1 MMRAFREWAIRCV
14 AVLVGLG
21 LAAVP
26 AASFPDRMIQLV
38 VSFPAGTPPDV
49 VARVILP
56 GLRDRLGQN
65 VIIDNRAGAA
75 GNIGADHV
83 AKSAPDGHTLLIS
96 SNGPIAVNKELY
108 KSLPYDPQRDLEPI
122 SLIAESPLVLVV
134 RPDFPARTFAEF
146 VARAQAEPGRLSY
159 ASTGIGNA
167 SHLTMELLKKRLGI
181 DVVHVPY
188 RGSPAATTDIISG
201 RVDAMFAIGTG
212 VLPLVREGKLRALLV
227 SARSRSSHLPD
238 VPTAMDIGQ
247 PDLVSSAW
255 ISFHTTGRTPPEIVR
270 RLHEA
275 LSATLATPEVRAN
288 LTGQGYD
295 VVNDTPDSFRRFIA
309 EEATKWSDVVRQVGA
324 KVSD

>member
-1 MMRAFREWAIRCV
+1 MRKPRRRATFCFALL
-14 AVLVGLG
+14 AALG
-21 LAAVP
+21 LTGAP
-26 AASFPDRMIQLV
+26 AASFPERMIQLV

-49 VARVILP
+49 VARVIAP
-56 GLRDRLGQN
+56 GLKDRLGQN
-65 VIIDNRAGAA
+65 VVIDNRAGAA

-83 AKSAPDGHTLLIS
+83 AKSPPDGHTLLIS
-96 SNGPIAVNKELY
+96 SNGPIAVNKDLY
-108 KSLPYDPQRDLEPI
+108 RNLPYDPQRDLAPI

-134 RPDFPARTFAEF
+134 RPDFPAKTFAEF
-146 VARAQAEPGRLSY
+146 VARARAEPGKLSY

-181 DVVHVPY
+181 DIVHVPY

-212 VLPLVREGKLRALLV
+212 VRQLVREGRLRALLV
-227 SARSRSSHLPD
+227 SARSGSSHFPE

-255 ISFHTTGRTPPEIVR
+255 ISFHTTGRTPPEIVD

-275 LSATLATPEVRAN
+275 LTATLATPEVRAN
-288 LTGQGYD
+288 LTGQGYEI
-295 VVNDTPDSFRRFIA
+295 VNDTPSSFRSFIA
-309 EEATKWSDVVRQVGA
+309 DETAKWSDVIRQVGA
-324 KVSD
+324 KVSE